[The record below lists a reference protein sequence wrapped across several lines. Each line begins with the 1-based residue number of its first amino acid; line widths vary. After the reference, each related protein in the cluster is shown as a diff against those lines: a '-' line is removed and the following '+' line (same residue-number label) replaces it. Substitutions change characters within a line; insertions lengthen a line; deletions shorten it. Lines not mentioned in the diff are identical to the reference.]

1 MNIKPPGLHTMIEDK
16 MMIKRFFFKSSDSSF
31 QLQWLDVAVRLYL
44 FKVFFF
50 SGLTKI
56 QSWDSTVNLFY
67 DYNVPF
73 LPAETAAAMAAAGEL
88 ILPVLLLIG
97 LFSRPAGI
105 GLFIL
110 NAVALY
116 SYSLQDYAN
125 MVGTADHLLWGF
137 MLLVYVIFGAS
148 KFSLDHLVS
157 RTRE

>member
-1 MNIKPPGLHTMIEDK
+1 
-16 MMIKRFFFKSSDSSF
+16 MIKKLLFKTSDSSI
-31 QLQWLDVAVRLYL
+31 QLQWLDIAVRLYL

-67 DYNVPF
+67 DYNVPL
-73 LPAETAAAMAAAGEL
+73 LPAETAAAMASAGEL
-88 ILPVLLLIG
+88 ILPVLLLTG

-116 SYSLQDYAN
+116 SYSIQDYAN
-125 MVGTADHLLWGF
+125 MVGTIDHLLWGF

-148 KFSLDHLVS
+148 KFSLDYLIS
-157 RTRE
+157 GRRE